1 MCGIAGVLGHPDAA
15 VLQRMNHLQRH
26 RGPDENDVWL
36 DEHVGFAHAR
46 LSILDLQSSQQP
58 MTGAE
63 GAVVILN
70 GEIYNHQDLRN
81 QHATYPFQTAGDTEA
96 ILAAHLAA
104 RRKNHAGTMSARDH
118 AAWLASLD
126 GMYAI
131 ALWHPPSR
139 ELILA
144 RDPMGIKPLSRT
156 VVGDSMMFASEIKAF
171 RADERHVPV
180 LDDVAMA
187 ARLVWEYPLDATT
200 LLKGVHQVRPGTV
213 ERWGLGQHGQPELI
227 DVADIERQVL
237 NPQGEWDPEANAS
250 TLLESFVSGVQQRLM
265 ADVPVGIVLSGGLD
279 SSLVAAVAHEA
290 AERAQQPVPE
300 CWTVAESEDNP
311 DWKAAEVVAAHHD
324 LVHHQH
330 LLEAS
335 SFEKRLPQLAW
346 HGEDADVTVMF
357 FHPLFEHM
365 ANHVKVGLCGQG
377 ADELHAGYPRYG
389 ALTQHGDTL
398 QQRMNALPDGL
409 ANALIDGSRSEE
421 EGWYSPAH
429 DPAAITADLET
440 MLNFELEHGQLSNFQ
455 LRLVDR
461 HSMAHS
467 LEVRV
472 PFLGSAHRAASAT
485 LPMDWK
491 RGGGREEKAA
501 LRRAADLTRLPKEIV
516 RRPKLPAGRATSP
529 TMLDEFLTERRSQT
543 EELMEHY
550 ARWAPVL
557 KGQEELALGLGLFE
571 SLHLREDGHRRTS
584 HSIDDLIAEVIAP

>member
-15 VLQRMNHLQRH
+15 VLQRMNRLQQH
-26 RGPDENDVWL
+26 RGPDENDVWH

-58 MTGAE
+58 MTGVE

-70 GEIYNHQDLRN
+70 GEIYNHRDLRAK
-81 QHATYPFQTAGDTEA
+81 HSGYPFQTAGDTEA
-96 ILAAHLAA
+96 VLAAHHAA
-104 RRKNHAGTMSARDH
+104 RKRATGDLTAKDH
-118 AAWLASLD
+118 AAWLSTLD

-131 ALWHPPSR
+131 ALWHPASR

-156 VVGDSMMFASEIKAF
+156 MVDDSLMFASEVKAF
-171 RADERHVPV
+171 RADERYVPK
-180 LDDVAMA
+180 LDELAMA
-187 ARLVWEYPLDATT
+187 ARLVWEYPLDGTT

-213 ERWGLGQHGQPELI
+213 ERWGLNQHHQPVLL
-227 DVADIERQVL
+227 DVADIERQL
-237 NPQGEWDPEANAS
+237 LDPSPTWDPNANAAD
-250 TLLESFVSGVQQRLM
+250 LLESFVSGVQQRLM

-290 AERAQQPVPE
+290 AERAGQPVPE

-311 DWKAAEVVAAHHD
+311 DWQAAEVVASHHD

-335 SFEKRLPQLAW
+335 AFEKRLPKLAW

-389 ALTQHGDTL
+389 ALADHGRTL
-398 QQRMNALPDGL
+398 KQRMDALPDHLNAALLNGGL
-409 ANALIDGSRSEE
+409 HRE
-421 EGWYSPAH
+421 EGWYSAAH
-429 DPAAITADLET
+429 DPETITSDLQT

-472 PFLGSAHRAASAT
+472 PFLGSDHRAASYT
-485 LPMDWK
+485 LPADWK
-491 RGGGREEKAA
+491 RGAGREEKAA
-501 LRRAADLTRLPKEIV
+501 LRQAADLTRLPKDIV

-529 TMLDEFLTERRSQT
+529 SMLEQFLTERRSQT
-543 EELMEHY
+543 EELLEHY
-550 ARWAPVL
+550 SQWAPVL

-571 SLHLREDGHRRTS
+571 SLHLREDGHHRTS
-584 HSIDDLIAEVIAP
+584 HSIDDLIAEVISP

>member
-15 VLQRMNHLQRH
+15 VLQRMNRLQQH

-36 DEHVGFAHAR
+36 DEDVGFAHAR

-63 GAVVILN
+63 GSVVILN
-70 GEIYNHQDLRN
+70 GEIYNHQTLRAN
-81 QHATYPFQTAGDTEA
+81 HASYPFQTAGDTEA
-96 ILAAHLAA
+96 VLAAHHAA
-104 RRKNHAGTMSARDH
+104 RKARPRMTSSDH
-118 AAWLASLD
+118 AAWLGTLD

-131 ALWHPPSR
+131 ALWHPASR

-156 VVGDSMMFASEIKAF
+156 LVDDSLMFASEIKAF
-171 RADERHVPV
+171 RADERYVPE

-187 ARLVWEYPLDATT
+187 ARLVWEYPLDGTT

-213 ERWGLGQHGQPELI
+213 ERWSLNSHDQPVLL

-237 NPQGEWDPEANAS
+237 APANDWDPSANAAD
-250 TLLESFVSGVQQRLM
+250 LLESFVSGVQQRLM

-290 AERAQQPVPE
+290 AQRAEQPVPE

-311 DWKAAEVVAAHHD
+311 DWKAAEVVASHHD

-330 LLEAS
+330 LLEPAA
-335 SFEKRLPQLAW
+335 FEKRLPKLAW

-389 ALTQHGDTL
+389 ALADHGRTL
-398 QQRMNALPDGL
+398 KQRMDALPSHLNAALLNGGL
-409 ANALIDGSRSEE
+409 SPEQ
-421 EGWYSPAH
+421 GWYKSKH
-429 DPAAITADLET
+429 DPEAITNDLQT

-472 PFLGSAHRAASAT
+472 PFLGSDHRAASYG
-485 LPMDWK
+485 LPEEWK
-491 RGGGREEKAA
+491 RCAGREEKAA
-501 LRRAADLTRLPKEIV
+501 LRKAADLTQLPKEIV

-529 TMLDEFLTERRSQT
+529 SMLEQFLSERRSQT
-543 EELMEHY
+543 EELLEHY
-550 ARWAPVL
+550 TQWAPAL

-584 HSIDDLIAEVIAP
+584 HSIDNLIAEVISP

>member
-15 VLQRMNHLQRH
+15 VLQRMNRLQQH

-36 DEHVGFAHAR
+36 DEDVGFAHAR

-63 GAVVILN
+63 GSVVILN
-70 GEIYNHQDLRN
+70 GEIYNHQALRAN
-81 QHATYPFQTAGDTEA
+81 HASYPFQTAGDTEA
-96 ILAAHLAA
+96 VLAAHHAA
-104 RRKNHAGTMSARDH
+104 RKARPRMTSSDH
-118 AAWLASLD
+118 AAWLGTLD

-131 ALWHPPSR
+131 ALWHPASR

-156 VVGDSMMFASEIKAF
+156 LVDDSLMFASEIKAF
-171 RADERHVPV
+171 RADERYVPE

-187 ARLVWEYPLDATT
+187 ARLVWEYPLDGTT

-213 ERWGLGQHGQPELI
+213 ERWSLNSHDQPVLL

-237 NPQGEWDPEANAS
+237 APANDWDPSANAAD
-250 TLLESFVSGVQQRLM
+250 LLESFVSGVQQRLM

-290 AERAQQPVPE
+290 AQRAEQPVPE

-311 DWKAAEVVAAHHD
+311 DWKAAEVVASHHD

-330 LLEAS
+330 LLEPAA
-335 SFEKRLPQLAW
+335 FEKRLPKLAW

-389 ALTQHGDTL
+389 ALADHGRTL
-398 QQRMNALPDGL
+398 KQRMDALPSHLNAALLNGGL
-409 ANALIDGSRSEE
+409 SPEQ
-421 EGWYSPAH
+421 GWYKSKH
-429 DPAAITADLET
+429 DPEAITNDLQT

-472 PFLGSAHRAASAT
+472 PFLGSDHRAASYG
-485 LPMDWK
+485 LPEEWK
-491 RGGGREEKAA
+491 RCAGREEKAA
-501 LRRAADLTRLPKEIV
+501 LRKAADLTQLPKEIV

-529 TMLDEFLTERRSQT
+529 SMLEQFLSERRSQT
-543 EELMEHY
+543 EELLEHY
-550 ARWAPVL
+550 TQWAPAL

-584 HSIDDLIAEVIAP
+584 HSIDNLIAEVISP

>member
-15 VLQRMNHLQRH
+15 ILQRMNQLQQH

-70 GEIYNHQDLRN
+70 GEIYNHQALRAN
-81 QHATYPFQTAGDTEA
+81 NPSYPFQTAGDTEA
-96 ILAAHLAA
+96 VLAVHQAA
-104 RRKNHAGTMSARDH
+104 KHRSSRGLTANDH
-118 AAWLASLD
+118 ATWLSTLD

-131 ALWHPPSR
+131 ALWDPASK

-144 RDPMGIKPLSRT
+144 RDPMGIKPLSKT
-156 VVGDSMMFASEIKAF
+156 MVGDSMMFASEIKAF
-171 RADERHVPV
+171 RADERHVPE
-180 LDDVAMA
+180 LDEVAMA
-187 ARLVWEYPLDATT
+187 ARLVWEYPLDGTT

-213 ERWGLGQHGQPELI
+213 ERWSLNQLNRAVLL
-227 DVADIERQVL
+227 DVAHIERQVL
-237 NPQGEWDPEANAS
+237 SPTPTWDPASNAS
-250 TLLESFVSGVQQRLM
+250 HLLESFVSGVQQRLM

-290 AERAQQPVPE
+290 AERAGQPVPE

-311 DWKAAEVVAAHHD
+311 DWMAAEVVASHHD

-335 SFEKRLPQLAW
+335 AFDKRLPQLAW

-365 ANHVKVGLCGQG
+365 AHHVKVGLCGQG

-389 ALTQHGDTL
+389 ALPDHGQTL
-398 QQRMNALPDGL
+398 KQRMNALPEHLNAALTNGGL
-409 ANALIDGSRSEE
+409 SAED
-421 EGWYSPAH
+421 GWYTSSH
-429 DPAAITADLET
+429 DPERITDDLQT

-472 PFLGSAHRAASAT
+472 PFLGSEHRAASYA
-485 LPMDWK
+485 LPEDWK
-491 RGGGREEKAA
+491 RGAGREEKAA
-501 LRRAADLTRLPKEIV
+501 LRQAADLTRLPKEIV

-529 TMLDEFLTERRSQT
+529 SMLEQFLNERRSQT
-543 EELMEHY
+543 QELLEHY
-550 ARWAPVL
+550 SQWSPVL

-571 SLHLREDGHRRTS
+571 SLHLREDGHRRTK
-584 HSIDDLIAEVIAP
+584 HSIDDLIAEVISP

>member
-1 MCGIAGVLGHPDAA
+1 MCGIAGVLGHPDTA
-15 VLQRMNHLQRH
+15 VLQRMNRLQQH
-26 RGPDENDVWL
+26 RGPDENDVWH

-58 MTGAE
+58 MTGVE
-63 GAVVILN
+63 GSVVILN
-70 GEIYNHQDLRN
+70 GEIYNHRDLRAK
-81 QHATYPFQTAGDTEA
+81 HSGYPFQTAGDTEA
-96 ILAAHLAA
+96 VLAVHYAA
-104 RRKNHAGTMSARDH
+104 RQRATSELTAKDH
-118 AAWLASLD
+118 AAWLSTLD

-131 ALWHPPSR
+131 ALWHPASR

-156 VVGDSMMFASEIKAF
+156 MVDDSLMFASEVKAF
-171 RADERHVPV
+171 CADERYVPE
-180 LDDVAMA
+180 LDELAMA
-187 ARLVWEYPLDATT
+187 ARLVWEYPLDGTT
-200 LLKGVHQVRPGTV
+200 LLKSVHQVRPGTV
-213 ERWGLGQHGQPELI
+213 ERWGLNLHHQPVLL

-237 NPQGEWDPEANAS
+237 APSPAWDPNANAAD
-250 TLLESFVSGVQQRLM
+250 LLESFVSGVQQRLM

-290 AERAQQPVPE
+290 AERAGQPVPE

-311 DWKAAEVVAAHHD
+311 DWKAAEVVASHHD

-335 SFEKRLPQLAW
+335 AFEKRLPKLAW

-365 ANHVKVGLCGQG
+365 AKHVKVGLCGQG

-389 ALTQHGDTL
+389 ALADHGQTL
-398 QQRMNALPDGL
+398 KQRMNALPDHLNAALLNGGL
-409 ANALIDGSRSEE
+409 PRE
-421 EGWYSPAH
+421 EGWYAPAH
-429 DPAAITADLET
+429 DPETITGDLQT

-472 PFLGSAHRAASAT
+472 PFLGSAHRAASYT
-485 LPMDWK
+485 LPAEWK
-491 RGGGREEKAA
+491 RGAGREEKAA
-501 LRRAADLTRLPKEIV
+501 LRQAADLTRLPKDIV

-529 TMLDEFLTERRSQT
+529 SMLEEFLTERRSQT
-543 EELMEHY
+543 EELLEHY
-550 ARWAPVL
+550 NQWAPVL

-571 SLHLREDGHRRTS
+571 SLHLREDGHHRTS
-584 HSIDDLIAEVIAP
+584 HSIDDLIAEVINP

>member
-15 VLQRMNHLQRH
+15 VLQRMNRLQQH

-70 GEIYNHQDLRN
+70 GEIYNHQALRAN
-81 QHATYPFQTAGDTEA
+81 NPSYPFQTAGDTEA
-96 ILAAHLAA
+96 VLAVHQAA
-104 RRKNHAGTMSARDH
+104 KHRSSRGLTANDH
-118 AAWLASLD
+118 ATWLSTLD

-131 ALWHPPSR
+131 ALWDPASK

-144 RDPMGIKPLSRT
+144 RDPMGIKPLSKT
-156 VVGDSMMFASEIKAF
+156 MVGDSMMFASEIKAF
-171 RADERHVPV
+171 RADERHVPE
-180 LDDVAMA
+180 LDEVAMA
-187 ARLVWEYPLDATT
+187 ARLVWEYPLDGTT

-213 ERWGLGQHGQPELI
+213 ERWSLNQLNRAVLL
-227 DVADIERQVL
+227 DVAHIERQVL
-237 NPQGEWDPEANAS
+237 SPKPTWDPASNAS
-250 TLLESFVSGVQQRLM
+250 HLLESFVSGVQQRLM

-290 AERAQQPVPE
+290 AERAGQPVPE

-311 DWKAAEVVAAHHD
+311 DWMAAEVVASHHD

-335 SFEKRLPQLAW
+335 AFEKRLPQLAW

-365 ANHVKVGLCGQG
+365 AHHVKVGLCGQG

-389 ALTQHGDTL
+389 ALPDHGQTL
-398 QQRMNALPDGL
+398 KQRMNALPEHLNAALTNGGL
-409 ANALIDGSRSEE
+409 SAED
-421 EGWYSPAH
+421 GWYTSSH
-429 DPAAITADLET
+429 DPERITDDLQT

-472 PFLGSAHRAASAT
+472 PFLGSEHRAASYA
-485 LPMDWK
+485 LPEDWK
-491 RGGGREEKAA
+491 RGAGREEKAA
-501 LRRAADLTRLPKEIV
+501 LRQAADLTRLPKEIV

-529 TMLDEFLTERRSQT
+529 SMLEQFLNERRSQT
-543 EELMEHY
+543 QELLEHY
-550 ARWAPVL
+550 SQWSPVL

-571 SLHLREDGHRRTS
+571 SLHLREDGHRRTK
-584 HSIDDLIAEVIAP
+584 HSIDDLIAEVISP

>member
-15 VLQRMNHLQRH
+15 VLQRMNRLQQH

-36 DEHVGFAHAR
+36 DEDVGFAHAR

-63 GAVVILN
+63 GSVVILN
-70 GEIYNHQDLRN
+70 GEIYNHQALRAN
-81 QHATYPFQTAGDTEA
+81 HASYPFQTAGDTEA
-96 ILAAHLAA
+96 VLAAHHAA
-104 RRKNHAGTMSARDH
+104 RKARPRMTSSDH
-118 AAWLASLD
+118 AAWLGTLD
-126 GMYAI
+126 GMYAV
-131 ALWHPPSR
+131 ALWHPASR

-156 VVGDSMMFASEIKAF
+156 LVDDSLMFASEIKAF
-171 RADERHVPV
+171 RADERYVPE

-187 ARLVWEYPLDATT
+187 ARLVWEYPLDGTT

-213 ERWGLGQHGQPELI
+213 ERWSLNSHDQPVLL

-237 NPQGEWDPEANAS
+237 APSNDWDPSANAAD
-250 TLLESFVSGVQQRLM
+250 LLESFVSGVQQRLM

-290 AERAQQPVPE
+290 AQRAEQPVPE

-311 DWKAAEVVAAHHD
+311 DWKAAEVVASHHD

-330 LLEAS
+330 LLEPAA
-335 SFEKRLPQLAW
+335 FEKRLPKLAW

-389 ALTQHGDTL
+389 ALADHGRTL
-398 QQRMNALPDGL
+398 KQRMDALPSHLNAALLNGGL
-409 ANALIDGSRSEE
+409 SPEQ
-421 EGWYSPAH
+421 GWYKSKH
-429 DPAAITADLET
+429 DPEAITNDLQT

-472 PFLGSAHRAASAT
+472 PFLGSDHRAASYG
-485 LPMDWK
+485 LPEEWK
-491 RGGGREEKAA
+491 RGTGREEKAA
-501 LRRAADLTRLPKEIV
+501 LRKAADLTQLPKEIV

-529 TMLDEFLTERRSQT
+529 SMLEQFLSERRSQT
-543 EELMEHY
+543 EELLEHY
-550 ARWAPVL
+550 TQWAPAL

-584 HSIDDLIAEVIAP
+584 HSIDNLIAEVISP

>member
-15 VLQRMNHLQRH
+15 ILQRMNQLQQH

-70 GEIYNHQDLRN
+70 GEIYNHQALRAN
-81 QHATYPFQTAGDTEA
+81 NPSYPFQTAGDTEA
-96 ILAAHLAA
+96 VLAVHQAA
-104 RRKNHAGTMSARDH
+104 KHRSSRGLTANDH
-118 AAWLASLD
+118 ATWLSTLD

-131 ALWHPPSR
+131 ALWDPASK

-144 RDPMGIKPLSRT
+144 RDPMGIKPLSKT
-156 VVGDSMMFASEIKAF
+156 MVGDSMMFASEIKAF
-171 RADERHVPV
+171 RADERHVPE
-180 LDDVAMA
+180 LDEVAMA
-187 ARLVWEYPLDATT
+187 ARLVWEYPLDGTT

-213 ERWGLGQHGQPELI
+213 ERWSLNQLNRAVLL
-227 DVADIERQVL
+227 DVAHIERQVL
-237 NPQGEWDPEANAS
+237 SPKPTWDPASNAS
-250 TLLESFVSGVQQRLM
+250 HLLESFVSGVQQRLM

-290 AERAQQPVPE
+290 AERAGQPVPE

-311 DWKAAEVVAAHHD
+311 DWMAAEVVASHHD

-335 SFEKRLPQLAW
+335 AFDKRLPQLAW

-365 ANHVKVGLCGQG
+365 AHHVKVGLCGQG

-389 ALTQHGDTL
+389 ALPDHGQTL
-398 QQRMNALPDGL
+398 KQRMNALPEHLNAALTNGGL
-409 ANALIDGSRSEE
+409 SAED
-421 EGWYSPAH
+421 GWYTSSH
-429 DPAAITADLET
+429 DPERITDDLQT

-472 PFLGSAHRAASAT
+472 PFLGSEHRAASYA
-485 LPMDWK
+485 LPEDWK
-491 RGGGREEKAA
+491 RGAGREEKAA
-501 LRRAADLTRLPKEIV
+501 LRQAADLTRLPKEIV

-529 TMLDEFLTERRSQT
+529 SMLEQFLNERRSQT
-543 EELMEHY
+543 QELLEHY
-550 ARWAPVL
+550 SQWSPVL

-571 SLHLREDGHRRTS
+571 SLHLREDGHRRTK
-584 HSIDDLIAEVIAP
+584 HSIDDLIAEVISP